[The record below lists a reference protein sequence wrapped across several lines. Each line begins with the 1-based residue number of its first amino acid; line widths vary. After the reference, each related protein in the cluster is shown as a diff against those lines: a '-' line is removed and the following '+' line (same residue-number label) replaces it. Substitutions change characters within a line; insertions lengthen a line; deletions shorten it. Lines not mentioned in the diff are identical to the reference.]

1 MPHYLTTA
9 FLARLAEEGMGVSLA
24 LLALHRTGSPAEGA
38 FVLTAWMAPHV
49 LAAPLVGALP
59 ARWYGAA
66 MAVFAAAIAALA
78 LTVGR
83 APLPLTVAIAVAGGS
98 CGPVVAGGLSGLVAT
113 LTAPGEHRSR
123 AYGLDAAVYN
133 AASVAAPAT
142 VGALA
147 ALASPGGAALALAAS
162 AGTAALLAT
171 ALPGRRA
178 VPAPPTAVPPAP
190 REHTAEASAPAG
202 PTRGAALR
210 AELAAGLAVVWRVRE
225 LRAVTAATTLA
236 FLGVGGLTTTSV
248 LLAEDRSLPGGGSA
262 PVTLFAL
269 GALTGALATARLRR
283 PVPAPR
289 LVTAALTG
297 TGAALAA
304 AALAPSVPL
313 CLLLYTLAGICDG
326 PLLSATLRIRADHA
340 PDRLRTHVFTL
351 AAGLKITAASAG
363 AALTGLT
370 ATALP
375 APTLLLAIATLHLAA
390 AALYLRL
397 RHGSAAT

>member
-9 FLARLAEEGMGVSLA
+9 FLARLAEEGMGVALA

-59 ARWYGAA
+59 TRWYGAA
-66 MAVFAAAIAALA
+66 LAVFAAAIAALA

-162 AGTAALLAT
+162 AATAALLAT

-178 VPAPPTAVPPAP
+178 VPAPPAAVPPAP

-269 GALTGALATARLRR
+269 GALTGALATARLR
-283 PVPAPR
+283 
-289 LVTAALTG
+289 
-297 TGAALAA
+297 
-304 AALAPSVPL
+304 
-313 CLLLYTLAGICDG
+313 
-326 PLLSATLRIRADHA
+326 
-340 PDRLRTHVFTL
+340 THVFTL